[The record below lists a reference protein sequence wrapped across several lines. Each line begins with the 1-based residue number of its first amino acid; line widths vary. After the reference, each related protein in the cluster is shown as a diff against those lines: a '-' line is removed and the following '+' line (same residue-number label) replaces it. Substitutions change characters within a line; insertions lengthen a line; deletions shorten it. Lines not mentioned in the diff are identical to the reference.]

1 MSATVSQITG
11 GVDGDLLMA
20 HCAEFAKRVKLSGTP
35 EELESF
41 RYLQRC
47 LDGYGC
53 RTELLFHDAYISLP
67 GAARVDALGRELTC
81 ITHSFSLNSPAGG
94 LKAPLVDLGGGSETE
109 FAASDCKG
117 KIGLV
122 NGIASPA
129 VAARAKAAG
138 AVGLLHVSHHQ
149 YVHEM
154 CISPVWGN
162 PSGATIEA
170 MPTAVV
176 CTVAAADGAA
186 LREALAKSATMTI
199 TLHAVVD
206 TGWRQT
212 PLLVAHIDA
221 AAGEDAPFVLM
232 SGHHDTWYY
241 GVMDNG
247 SANAT
252 MLEAARL
259 LAAQKSKLRR
269 NVRICFWSGHSHG
282 RYSGSTWYADLN
294 WRDLD
299 RRCAAHV
306 NVDSTGGVG
315 ATVCGENGVVAALA
329 GLARDA
335 TQAEAKQKHL
345 GKRPSRS
352 SDQSFWG
359 IGIPSMYGSI
369 SHQAAGQ
376 EKMRHAL
383 GWWWHTPEDL
393 LDKIDRDFLVR
404 DTRIVLHTMWR
415 LTTDPVLPIDPREQ
429 LASLA
434 EQLAAIKPL
443 DADFLAPVE
452 AALSKARSAFDVLGG
467 SQPDEVAAC
476 GRRDAALMRACRAL
490 VPLDYTRG
498 DRFDHDAALPQ
509 NAWPSLDALRAL
521 AAAPSGS
528 DDTRFALVAA
538 TRARNR
544 LLSALEDAEAAA
556 KAG

>member
-1 MSATVSQITG
+1 MTATASQVAG

-20 HCAEFAKRVKLSGTP
+20 HCVEFARRVKLSGTP
-35 EELESF
+35 EELESVH
-41 RYLQRC
+41 YLRRC
-47 LDGYGC
+47 LDSYGC
-53 RTELLFHDAYISLP
+53 RTELLSHDGYISLP
-67 GAARVDALGRELTC
+67 GAAHVEALGRDLTC
-81 ITHSFSLNSPAGG
+81 ITHSFSLNSPPGG
-94 LKAPLVDLGGGSETE
+94 LTASLVDLGGGSEAE
-109 FAASDCKG
+109 FAANDCKG
-117 KIGLV
+117 RIALV
-122 NGIASPA
+122 DGIASPA

-138 AVGLLHVSHHQ
+138 AAGLLHVSHHEH
-149 YVHEM
+149 VHEM

-162 PSGATIEA
+162 PSGATIGS

-176 CTVAAADGAA
+176 CTITAADGAA
-186 LREALAKSATMTI
+186 LRKALAIAALEV

-206 TGWRQT
+206 TRWRKI
-212 PLLVAHIDA
+212 PLLVADIDA

-252 MLEAARL
+252 MLETARVL
-259 LAAQKSKLRR
+259 VGRKSELRR

-282 RYSGSTWYADLN
+282 RYSGSAWYADLN

-335 TQAEAKQKHL
+335 TEAEAGQKHL

-359 IGIPSMYGSI
+359 IGIPSIYGTI
-369 SHQAAGQ
+369 SHQSAGQ

-393 LDKIDRDFLVR
+393 LDKINRDFLIR

-415 LTTDPVLPIDPREQ
+415 LATDPVLPIDPAEELDALARE
-429 LASLA
+429 
-434 EQLAAIKPL
+434 LAAIRPL
-443 DADFLAPVE
+443 DADFLGPVE
-452 AALSKARSAFDVLGG
+452 TALARTRAAFDVLAENR
-467 SQPDEVAAC
+467 PTDEVGCAK
-476 GRRDAALMRACRAL
+476 RNTALIGACRAL
-490 VPLDYTRG
+490 VPVDYTRG

-509 NAWPSLDALRAL
+509 NAWPVLDGFRAL
-521 AAAPSGS
+521 AAAPPGS
-528 DDTRFALVAA
+528 DASRFAMVGAL
-538 TRARNR
+538 RARNR
-544 LLSALEDAEAAA
+544 LLSALEETEAAV